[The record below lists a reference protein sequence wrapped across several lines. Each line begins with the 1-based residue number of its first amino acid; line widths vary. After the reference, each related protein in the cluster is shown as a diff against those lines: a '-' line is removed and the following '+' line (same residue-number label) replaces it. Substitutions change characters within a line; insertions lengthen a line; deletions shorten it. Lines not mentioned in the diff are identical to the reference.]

1 LIANRKTD
9 RSVEDNHM
17 NTRYALINKMTVKP
31 GKRDEV
37 INIMLEAGKPFDD
50 NPACV
55 LYLVYRD
62 ASDPQVIWVEDVW
75 TNKDD
80 HAAAMSNPAMRSFIA
95 QTMPLLE
102 GMPEQIEVELAGGK
116 GL

>member
-1 LIANRKTD
+1 
-9 RSVEDNHM
+9 M
-17 NTRYALINKMTVKP
+17 NARYGLVNKITVKP

-37 INIMLEAGKPFDD
+37 INIMLEAGKPFDE
-50 NPACV
+50 NTACI

-62 ASDPQVIWVEDVW
+62 VANPNVIWVEDVW

-102 GMPEQIEVELAGGK
+102 GMPEQIEIEPAGGK